1 MATKIVPVTD
11 LRRGAGDLLQEVKET
26 GGPIYITHRSRPQ
39 GVLVGY
45 ETFEALLA
53 RLRDLEAQL
62 AAREEEAPKAAP
74 APARFAGDA
83 RGFARRLVAEN
94 RSLFEELA
102 DR

>member
-1 MATKIVPVTD
+1 MAVKIIPVTD
-11 LRRGAGDLLQEVKET
+11 LRRTASELLEEVKET

-53 RLRDLEAQL
+53 RLRDLEALLAGQAEQRGAE
-62 AAREEEAPKAAP
+62 AARPT
-74 APARFAGDA
+74 RFSGSAKE
-83 RGFARRLVAEN
+83 FARKLVSDN

-102 DR
+102 G